1 MSWKDLEIE
10 KINTIEKLVAEFE
23 VSALTF
29 FEEVYEGD
37 QIPFGSFKVR
47 IYEQKESNT
56 FIGYTNLK
64 LKDPLGGFDGA
75 VGYGLKIEDALV
87 DIIKNFKNNVCSY
100 MDNCKRKLNKD
111 DFSLVS
117 YDEF

>member
-47 IYEQKESNT
+47 IYEQKE
-56 FIGYTNLK
+56 I
-64 LKDPLGGFDGA
+64 
-75 VGYGLKIEDALV
+75 
-87 DIIKNFKNNVCSY
+87 
-100 MDNCKRKLNKD
+100 
-111 DFSLVS
+111 
-117 YDEF
+117 